1 MKISKDAKEM
11 DVVDTGG
18 SGYKLTQDVNGIGNV
33 RTSDVEIDI
42 TTDKEMSR
50 GTPSMAQ
57 IRV

>member
-1 MKISKDAKEM
+1 
-11 DVVDTGG
+11 VDTGG
-18 SGYKLTQDVNGIGNV
+18 SGHKLTQDVNGIGNV
-33 RTSDVEIDI
+33 RTSDAEIDI